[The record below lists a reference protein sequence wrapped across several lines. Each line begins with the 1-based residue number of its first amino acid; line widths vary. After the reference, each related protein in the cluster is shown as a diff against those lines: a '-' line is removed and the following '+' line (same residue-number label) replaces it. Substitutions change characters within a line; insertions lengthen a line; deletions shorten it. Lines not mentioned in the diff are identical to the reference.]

1 MFLLLLRLVYEPLMP
16 ALIFFLF
23 FIYFYIYFFFCMVL
37 GKEQK
42 KNIWDS
48 MQALSLPLLCCQES
62 NVNKRRCGI
71 LGQRFILRSHIFFSF
86 PDEKNPNFLLYCF
99 CLFFFSNQKEIFAGI
114 VVVRMNMKEEK
125 RMKGCRGN

>member
-1 MFLLLLRLVYEPLMP
+1 VSFSFLSFFFFFLVMFLLLLRLVYEPLMP
-16 ALIFFLF
+16 ALIFFYFLF
-23 FIYFYIYFFFCMVL
+23 FIFIIFFCMVL

-99 CLFFFSNQKEIFAGI
+99 CLFFF
-114 VVVRMNMKEEK
+114 
-125 RMKGCRGN
+125 